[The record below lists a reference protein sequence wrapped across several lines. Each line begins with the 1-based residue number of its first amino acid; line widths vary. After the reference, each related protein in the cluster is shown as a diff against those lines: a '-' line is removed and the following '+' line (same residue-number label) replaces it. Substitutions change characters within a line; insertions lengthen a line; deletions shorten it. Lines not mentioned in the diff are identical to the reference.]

1 MRMVKCQICGKLI
14 EQSQA
19 YSIKYGT
26 ANKYYCSEQ
35 EYIADKKAKSDRK
48 EMVGKIAGVYQYC
61 TDYAEPPYTLVARE
75 IGDNLKVIPI
85 ETIAAFVEENKDR
98 LRATVRKKI
107 ELNGPFE
114 SFYFE
119 VRYISGIIKR
129 EILEKDWKSKQVVV
143 NSSTIKPYEAE
154 FYNGGE
160 IKNSYVS
167 KRRSLEQLELEAV
180 EDDD

>member
-26 ANKYYCSEQ
+26 ANRYYCSEQ
-35 EYIADKKAKSDRK
+35 EYLADKKAKSDRK
-48 EMVGKIAGVYQYC
+48 AMIGKIAEVYQYC
-61 TDYAEPPYTLVARE
+61 TDYAEPPYTLVTKE
-75 IGDNLKVIPI
+75 VGDNLKVIPI
-85 ETIAAFVEENKDR
+85 ETLVAFVEENKDR

-107 ELNGPFE
+107 ELNGPFN

-129 EILEKDWKSKQVVV
+129 EILEKDWKSKQITPETIIKTKNV
-143 NSSTIKPYEAE
+143 NMD
-154 FYNGGE
+154 FYNKE
-160 IKNSYVS
+160 ASSFVV
-167 KRRSLEQLELEAV
+167 RRPLSQLEDEL
-180 EDDD
+180 

>member
-35 EYIADKKAKSDRK
+35 EYLADKKAKSDRK

-85 ETIAAFVEENKDR
+85 ETIAEFVEENKDR

-143 NSSTIKPYEAE
+143 ESVAKPKNVNMDFYEKESAP
-154 FYNGGE
+154 F
-160 IKNSYVS
+160 IA
-167 KRRSLEQLELEAV
+167 RRPLSQLEDEL
-180 EDDD
+180 